1 MAHLLTTLRTFR
13 SWQKIRLS
21 WLIMAVVFCGV
32 LGIGGVLALRVL
44 RSPAPAEILPGQTL
58 ANDIAAA
65 VARGT
70 GVQTSTGAYV
80 PGDRLILFTRLDE
93 TEVARV
99 RTWAIVQL
107 DPFTERLATMPSDE
121 TLTWVIEY
129 GPPPAQQ
136 EVLIAPLRRADSP
149 AAYTYI
155 SAAPALLTAPT
166 AVATAAAAA
175 PINPPAPVPTAAPV
189 ATAPA
194 VAPVIPAATPAIAT
208 ELAPGVVTPLVTSA
222 FEGEGQTDPLWRS
235 LAGDWVMDNGVYT
248 QRNTDGYDFLS
259 LLDLPPQ
266 AHYSIETQLR
276 LDSGTMGGGIIYNVP
291 EPTRRNGAQLV
302 DFDESGAFVRWGHYD
317 ADGTYRYDGGAAL
330 DPGIG
335 DGQWHTLR
343 VVTHGATSTIW
354 VDEREVAQVRNLSV
368 AGHVGLS
375 TSQAQVS
382 FDDVA
387 VLALPEGVNPPTPAA
402 STQADASVTSLSDD
416 FADGDAKGWQVL
428 NGTWQNLEGT
438 YRQTSTSGADLSSVS
453 LFQGDNYT
461 ATVRLQRLDGT
472 MGGGLLFNMARRDN
486 KSRSQI
492 VNYTQDGTVLQWGH
506 FDEGGNF
513 VFEGSA
519 EVPDGSDEAWHTLAL
534 SVAEGKLTIMLDDEI
549 VATDVE
555 LAYTGGYV
563 GLVASNSSVA
573 FDDVAFVAQQE

>member
-13 SWQKIRLS
+13 SRQKIRRA
-21 WLIMAVVFCGV
+21 WLIMAVVLCGA
-32 LGIGGVLALRVL
+32 LGIGGLLALRVL

-58 ANDIAAA
+58 ANDIAVA

-93 TEVARV
+93 PEVTRV

-107 DPFTERLATMPSDE
+107 EPFTKRLAAMPSHE

-166 AVATAAAAA
+166 VAATAAPAA

-189 ATAPA
+189 ATAPE
-194 VAPVIPAATPAIAT
+194 VAPVIPAVNPAIT
-208 ELAPGVVTPLVTSA
+208 TILAPGLVTPLLTSTFA
-222 FEGEGQTDPLWRS
+222 SEGQPETLWRS
-235 LAGDWVMDNGVYT
+235 LAGDWVMSNGVYT
-248 QRNTDGYDFLS
+248 QRNPDGYDFLS

-291 EPTRRNGAQLV
+291 NLTRRNGGQLV
-302 DFDESGAFVRWGHYD
+302 DFDESGTFLRWGHYE
-317 ADGTYRYDGGAAL
+317 ADGTYRYDGGVAL
-330 DPGIG
+330 DSGIG

-354 VDEREVAQVRNLSV
+354 FDEREIAQISNLSV

-382 FDDVA
+382 FDDVV
-387 VLALPEGVNPPTPAA
+387 VLALPEGVAPPPRTVSNPIRT
-402 STQADASVTSLSDD
+402 SMVSLSDD
-416 FADGDAKGWQVL
+416 FDDGDAKGWQVL

-438 YRQTSTSGADLSSVS
+438 YRQTSLTGADLSSVS
-453 LFQGDNYT
+453 LFQGDRYT
-461 ATVRLQRLDGT
+461 ATVRLKRLDGS
-472 MGGGLLFNMARRDN
+472 MGGGLIFNMARRDS
-486 KSRSQI
+486 KTSSQI
-492 VNYTQDGTVLQWGH
+492 VNYTQDGKVLQWGH

-519 EVPDGSDEAWHTLAL
+519 EVPDGGDGAWHTLAL
-534 SVAEGKLTIMLDDEI
+534 GIADGKLTIMLDDELI
-549 VATDVE
+549 ASEVD

-563 GLVASNSSVA
+563 GLLASNSSVA
-573 FDDVAFVAQQE
+573 FDDVAFVSKEE